1 MKKYLWKNKRGYS
14 AVNVIMCVLVIL
26 LTFSLL
32 IEITF
37 LGKRYSYMAQT
48 TTYVS
53 RIIGEQGGIQ
63 TSTPSGYMDPS
74 LYTKSSRLYSTLN
87 SGFSK
92 AGFDTWAVYIDDVKL
107 KSSTRLGFPE
117 KTLIPI
123 RIRAGFYPIF
133 KFNSRSNR
141 LVYIE
146 TERNVYSSFTPR
158 TSDIDLIK

>member
-53 RIIGEQGGIQ
+53 RIIGEQGGI
-63 TSTPSGYMDPS
+63 
-74 LYTKSSRLYSTLN
+74 
-87 SGFSK
+87 
-92 AGFDTWAVYIDDVKL
+92 
-107 KSSTRLGFPE
+107 
-117 KTLIPI
+117 
-123 RIRAGFYPIF
+123 
-133 KFNSRSNR
+133 
-141 LVYIE
+141 
-146 TERNVYSSFTPR
+146 
-158 TSDIDLIK
+158 